1 VTWRH
6 NFSIP
11 PDRLISCLAWNQC
24 TSRELESYEYD
35 AAPNFSFADETPG
48 SDPPYLGID
57 PGLVD
62 PLKSGLEQA
71 RIPPPSPAG
80 SPEFWTHV
88 IR

>member
-1 VTWRH
+1 MNT
-6 NFSIP
+6 P
-11 PDRLISCLAWNQC
+11 PHPISRLP
-24 TSRELESYEYD
+24 D
-35 AAPNFSFADETPG
+35 DMPG
-48 SDPPYLGID
+48 SDPPYPGID
-57 PGLVD
+57 PGLVE

>member
-1 VTWRH
+1 MNTMPH
-6 NFSIP
+6 PIS
-11 PDRLISCLAWNQC
+11 RL
-24 TSRELESYEYD
+24 
-35 AAPNFSFADETPG
+35 PDETPG